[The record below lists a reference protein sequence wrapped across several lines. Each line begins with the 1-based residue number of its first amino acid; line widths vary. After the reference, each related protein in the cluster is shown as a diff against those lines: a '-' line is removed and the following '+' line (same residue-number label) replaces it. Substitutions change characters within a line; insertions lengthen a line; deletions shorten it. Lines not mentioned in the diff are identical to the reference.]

1 MPGSRSERDKLFVAA
16 ERGKRRKIQF
26 RIFKRL
32 SLPKERKKER
42 KKNCR
47 SSHIEV
53 EMELLGKTEESKL
66 DKNSRKR
73 IVLTS
78 EDINLNLM

>member
-1 MPGSRSERDKLFVAA
+1 LPGSRSERDKLFVAA

-42 KKNCR
+42 KKER
-47 SSHIEV
+47 RTVEV
-53 EMELLGKTEESKL
+53 VT
-66 DKNSRKR
+66 SRW
-73 IVLTS
+73 
-78 EDINLNLM
+78 